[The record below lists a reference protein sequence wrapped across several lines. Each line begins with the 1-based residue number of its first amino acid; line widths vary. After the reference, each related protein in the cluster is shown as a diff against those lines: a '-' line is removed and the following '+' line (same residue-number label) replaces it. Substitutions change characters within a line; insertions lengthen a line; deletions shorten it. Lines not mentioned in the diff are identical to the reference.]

1 MLVIWQEK
9 GAPDLRKFIAKC
21 AFICM
26 LLLSFVYVGF
36 CATSSSLSPGAT
48 VVTLFFG
55 VMMIYTKFLGKE
67 LKPFHKS

>member
-1 MLVIWQEK
+1 VIIPLVDWLQHRDVRSNTEMLVIWQEK

-36 CATSSSLSPGAT
+36 VLQAPRFRQVRL
-48 VVTLFFG
+48 L
-55 VMMIYTKFLGKE
+55 
-67 LKPFHKS
+67 